1 MDARLSTVAFA
12 APEGTATAPVQGPFG
27 WVILR
32 AAKVIPGQNKTFDQV
47 KEQIRDDMVKA
58 RAADLIRDLGDK
70 FEDARAG
77 GASLADAA
85 VKLDLPLRH
94 VAAADRQGVTPES
107 GKATIP
113 PQPEFMAQVFRT
125 DSGDESDLFTTDDGQ
140 TFAIK
145 VSAIT
150 PPAVKPLDSVRE
162 EVRTAYLA
170 DARAKLL
177 QTKIQAFTEQA
188 MKEGNLIGVGKTLK
202 HAPVTSMPLRRNNQA
217 NDVFS
222 PDLLN
227 QLFSSPQGTWL
238 SGPAGRGTGSVIAR
252 VVKVTRTEPD
262 VSAAEYMNYRR
273 SAGQQLGDTAI
284 DSLAQASRKEA
295 GVTVH
300 QQTGSPM

>member
-1 MDARLSTVAFA
+1 M
-12 APEGTATAPVQGPFG
+12 G
-27 WVILR
+27 ILR
-32 AAKVIPGQNKTFDQV
+32 AAKVIPGEQDLISQ
-47 KEQIRDDMVKA
+47 EQIRNDMVKT
-58 RAADLIRDLGDK
+58 RAADLIRDLGDSSAAHVK
-70 FEDARAG
+70 WHLVANA
-77 GASLADAA
+77 AST
-85 VKLDLPLRH
+85 RS
-94 VAAADRQGVTPES
+94 AAAPCCGSPPRVSLWKRATILATGIHGGSFGPTAAM
-107 GKATIP
+107 KAT
-113 PQPEFMAQVFRT
+113 
-125 DSGDESDLFTTDDGQ
+125 FTTDDGQ

-145 VSAIT
+145 FSAIS
-150 PPAVKPLDSVRE
+150 PVKPLDSVRE
-162 EVRTAYLA
+162 EVYRHSETCKIAANQDPGLH
-170 DARAKLL
+170 RAG
-177 QTKIQAFTEQA
+177 

-202 HAPVTSMPLRRNNQA
+202 HAPVTSMPLRSNNQA

-300 QQTGSPM
+300 QQTIQRVLGETPQ